1 MKSALH
7 FLVAARQ
14 CEIGELEQLMRT
26 SALVNLL
33 GRFVHALQKERGL
46 SNIFLASA
54 GARGSAALAEQIG
67 ECERIAREVQDGFDH
82 LDTTARNADG
92 SMGQGARLFSR
103 IAYVLQGLDALPALR
118 QRIAGHALAPEAATA
133 AFMKLVAG
141 LLAVV
146 FEAADSATDPEIS
159 RLLVALFNFMQGK
172 ELAGQ
177 ERATGAAALG
187 SGVSEAPR
195 QQHWLHLIDSQER
208 CFQVFA
214 EFAPPVPQALWR
226 EAGSADATLAVI
238 ERLRRVGCTAAPG
251 SALDAQLSEVWF
263 DATTRR
269 MDALQIVESQ
279 LAADLLQLC
288 GRKIAEARATLQA
301 LQAQQALLG
310 GTAAPSRDAPGD
322 ASGAF
327 FDPGAASDAQAPAA
341 GFGPHLDRSVL
352 ELVQDQSQRLQA
364 MQGELETVRAALN
377 ERKLVERAKGLLM
390 ARRQLSEGEA
400 HKLLRQTAMNQ
411 NRRLADVAQAVLSMA
426 DLLPPAPPA
435 DR

>member
-26 SALVNLL
+26 STLVNLL
-33 GRFVHALQKERGL
+33 GRFIHALQKERGL
-46 SNIFLASA
+46 SNIVLASA
-54 GARGSAALAEQIG
+54 GARGSEARAAQIA
-67 ECERIAREVQDGFDH
+67 ECERIAREVRDGFDH
-82 LDTTARNADG
+82 LDTTAQRV
-92 SMGQGARLFSR
+92 GQGARLFSR

-118 QRIAGHALAPEAATA
+118 ERITALAIGPEAATA

-159 RLLVALFNFMQGK
+159 RLLVAMFNFMQGK

-177 ERATGAAALG
+177 ERATGVAAFGTGA
-187 SGVSEAPR
+187 SDPQR
-195 QQHWLHLIDSQER
+195 QQHWLHLIESQER

-214 EFAPPVPQALWR
+214 EFAPAVPLALWH
-226 EAGSADATLAVI
+226 EANTADATLAVI
-238 ERLRRVGCTAAPG
+238 ERLRRVGCTAPAGAP
-251 SALDAQLSEVWF
+251 LDTELSETWF
-263 DATTRR
+263 DAATRR
-269 MDALQIVESQ
+269 MDAMQIVETQ
-279 LAADLLQLC
+279 LATDLLQQC
-288 GRKIAEARATLQA
+288 ENKIADARTT
-301 LQAQQALLG
+301 LQAQQALLEALPPG
-310 GTAAPSRDAPGD
+310 PQVAGPDASAFFESAAPAEP
-322 ASGAF
+322 
-327 FDPGAASDAQAPAA
+327 PAAS
-341 GFGPHLDRSVL
+341 FGPHLDRSVL

-377 ERKLVERAKGLLM
+377 ERKTVERAKGLLM
-390 ARRQLSEGEA
+390 ARRQLSEGDA

-411 NRRLADVAQAVLSMA
+411 NRRLVDVAQAVLAMA

-435 DR
+435 EH